1 MSDALP
7 DPTSWV
13 CPLPL
18 RETKRIVLGHGGGGI
33 LSEELIE
40 NLFLPAF
47 GSSGGPSRD
56 SAVLEAFGGRLALTT
71 DSYVVHPLFFPGG
84 NIGDLAVNGT
94 INDLAC
100 SGAQPI
106 GLTAGFIL
114 EEGLEV
120 EVLGAIAQAMGRAA
134 ADAGVGILTGDTKV
148 VGRGGADGL
157 FVNTAGVGIIP
168 DGVRIG
174 PEQARPGDH
183 VIVSGKI
190 GEHGVAIMS
199 VREGI
204 DFGTTVT
211 TDSAPL
217 HRLVA
222 AMLAAVYDPNVIRA
236 LRDPTRGGLVAAT
249 VEIART
255 SRVGVELD
263 EVRER
268 HETWVTPEPIDCAM
282 MRVEPGRVAA
292 VRFAVEGIR
301 AGTPVIVMEHVN
313 RLTQAAAPH
322 WPYPPEGR
330 GGVHRVVVTG
340 RPGVELNAHVGS
352 GDIDQNEGGVIATA
366 AKVVNAIAAVCAAPP
381 GMPSLRDLPIAQVHG
396 LMR

>member
-1 MSDALP
+1 MSEGGI
-7 DPTSWV
+7 DPSDWV

-47 GSSGGPSRD
+47 GSAAAPARD
-56 SAVLEAFGGRLALTT
+56 SAVLEPIGGRIALTT
-71 DSYVVHPLFFPGG
+71 DSYVVNPLFFPGG

-100 SGAQPI
+100 SGAQPL

-114 EEGLEV
+114 EEGLEL
-120 EVLGAIAQAMGRAA
+120 EVLGAIAQSMGKAA
-134 ADAGVGILTGDTKV
+134 ADAGVGILAGDTKV
-148 VGRGGADGL
+148 VGKGGADGL
-157 FVNTAGVGIIP
+157 FINTAGVGVVP
-168 DGVRIG
+168 DGVHIG
-174 PEQARPGDH
+174 PERARPGDH
-183 VIVSGKI
+183 VIVSGNV

-222 AMLAAVYDPNVIRA
+222 TMLAALPDPNGVHV
-236 LRDPTRGGLVAAT
+236 LRDPTRGGLVATA

-255 SRVGVELD
+255 AGVGIELD
-263 EVRER
+263 EHRIPV
-268 HETWVTPEPIDCAM
+268 PESVASACSFLGLDPLQVANEGKLVAFVDPAHSEAVLDAIRSRPEGANAALI
-282 MRVEPGRVAA
+282 GRVVSEHPGMVVARTA
-292 VRFAVEGIR
+292 F
-301 AGTPVIVMEHVN
+301 GT
-313 RLTQAAAPH
+313 T
-322 WPYPPEGR
+322 
-330 GGVHRVVVTG
+330 RVVE
-340 RPGVELNAHVGS
+340 RELGE
-352 GDIDQNEGGVIATA
+352 Q
-366 AKVVNAIAAVCAAPP
+366 
-381 GMPSLRDLPIAQVHG
+381 LPRIC
-396 LMR
+396 

>member
-1 MSDALP
+1 M
-7 DPTSWV
+7 
-13 CPLPL
+13 PL

-47 GSSGGPSRD
+47 GSGAGPSRD
-56 SAVLEAFGGRLALTT
+56 SAVLEVAGGRIALTT
-71 DSYVVHPLFFPGG
+71 DSYVVNPLFFPGG

-100 SGAQPI
+100 SGAQPLA
-106 GLTAGFIL
+106 LTAGFIL

-120 EVLGAIAQAMGRAA
+120 EVLGAVAQSMGKAA
-134 ADAGVGILTGDTKV
+134 ADADVRIVTGDTKV
-148 VGRGGADGL
+148 VGRGSADGL
-157 FVNTAGVGIIP
+157 FINTAGVGVIP

-183 VIVSGKI
+183 IIVSGNI

-222 AMLAAVYDPNVIRA
+222 AMLAAVPDPNFVHA
-236 LRDPTRGGLVAAT
+236 LRDPTRGGLVAST
-249 VEIART
+249 VEIARAAG
-255 SRVGVELD
+255 VGVELD
-263 EVRER
+263 ENTIPIPDSVASACGFLGLDPLQVANEGKMVAFVDPAHSEALLAAMRSR
-268 HETWVTPEPIDCAM
+268 PEGANAAII
-282 MRVEPGRVAA
+282 GRVVDEHPGMVVTRTA
-292 VRFAVEGIR
+292 F
-301 AGTPVIVMEHVN
+301 GT
-313 RLTQAAAPH
+313 T
-322 WPYPPEGR
+322 
-330 GGVHRVVVTG
+330 RVVE
-340 RPGVELNAHVGS
+340 RELGE
-352 GDIDQNEGGVIATA
+352 Q
-366 AKVVNAIAAVCAAPP
+366 
-381 GMPSLRDLPIAQVHG
+381 LPRIC
-396 LMR
+396 

>member
-1 MSDALP
+1 M
-7 DPTSWV
+7 
-13 CPLPL
+13 PL
-18 RETKRIVLGHGGGGI
+18 RDTKRIVMGHGGGGI

-47 GSSGGPSRD
+47 GSAGGPSRD
-56 SAVLEAFGGRLALTT
+56 SAVLETGTGRIALTT
-71 DSYVVHPLFFPGG
+71 DSYVVNPLFFPGG
-84 NIGDLAVNGT
+84 SIGDLAVNGT

-100 SGAQPI
+100 SGAQPLA
-106 GLTAGFIL
+106 LTAGFIL

-120 EVLGAIAQAMGRAA
+120 GVLGAIAQAMGRAA
-134 ADAGVGILTGDTKV
+134 AGAGVAIVTGDTKV
-148 VGRGGADGL
+148 VGRGSADGL
-157 FVNTAGVGIIP
+157 FINTAGVGVVP
-168 DGVRIG
+168 DGLRIG

-183 VIVSGKI
+183 ILVSGPI

-222 AMLAAVYDPNVIRA
+222 AMLAALADEGADPNSLHA

-263 EVRER
+263 ERAIPVP
-268 HETWVTPEPIDCAM
+268 ETVASACGFLGLDPLQVANEGKMVAFVDPVHSEAVLAAMRSRPEGAGAAII
-282 MRVEPGRVAA
+282 GR
-292 VRFAVEGIR
+292 AVEEHPGMVVIR
-301 AGTPVIVMEHVN
+301 TPFGT
-313 RLTQAAAPH
+313 T
-322 WPYPPEGR
+322 
-330 GGVHRVVVTG
+330 RVVE
-340 RPGVELNAHVGS
+340 RELGE
-352 GDIDQNEGGVIATA
+352 Q
-366 AKVVNAIAAVCAAPP
+366 
-381 GMPSLRDLPIAQVHG
+381 LPRIC
-396 LMR
+396 

>member
-1 MSDALP
+1 MPEAGQV
-7 DPTSWV
+7 DPTNWV

-18 RETKRIVLGHGGGGI
+18 RETKRIVMGHGGGGI

-40 NLFLPAF
+40 NLFFPAF
-47 GSSGGPSRD
+47 GSTGGPSRD
-56 SAVLEAFGGRLALTT
+56 SAVLEALGGRIALTT
-71 DSYVVHPLFFPGG
+71 DSYVVNPLFFPGG

-100 SGAQPI
+100 SGAQPLA
-106 GLTAGFIL
+106 LTAGFIL

-120 EVLGAIAQAMGRAA
+120 EVLGAIAQSMGLAA
-134 ADAGVGILTGDTKV
+134 AHAGVGIVTGDTKV
-148 VGRGGADGL
+148 VGKGSADGL
-157 FVNTAGVGIIP
+157 FINTAGVGVVP
-168 DGVRIG
+168 EGLRIG

-183 VIVSGKI
+183 IIVSGAI

-222 AMLAAVYDPNVIRA
+222 AMLAAVDDPNVIHA

-255 SRVGVELD
+255 SGVGIELD
-263 EVRER
+263 EARVPI
-268 HETWVTPEPIDCAM
+268 PESVASACGFLGLDPLQVANEGKLVAFVDPAHSEAVLAAM
-282 MRVEPGRVAA
+282 
-292 VRFAVEGIR
+292 R
-301 AGTPVIVMEHVN
+301 A
-313 RLTQAAAPH
+313 R
-322 WPYPPEGR
+322 PEGAGAVIIGR
-330 GGVHRVVVTG
+330 AVGEHPGMVVAKTPFGTTRVVE
-340 RPGVELNAHVGS
+340 RELGE
-352 GDIDQNEGGVIATA
+352 Q
-366 AKVVNAIAAVCAAPP
+366 
-381 GMPSLRDLPIAQVHG
+381 LPRIC
-396 LMR
+396 

>member
-1 MSDALP
+1 M
-7 DPTSWV
+7 
-13 CPLPL
+13 PL
-18 RETKRIVLGHGGGGI
+18 RDTKRVVMGHGGGGI

-47 GSSGGPSRD
+47 GSAGGPSRD
-56 SAVLEAFGGRLALTT
+56 SAVLATGSSRIALTT
-71 DSYVVHPLFFPGG
+71 DSYVVNPLFFPGG

-100 SGAQPI
+100 SGAQPLA
-106 GLTAGFIL
+106 LTAAFIL
-114 EEGLEV
+114 EEGLEI

-134 ADAGVGILTGDTKV
+134 AAAGVAIVTGDTKV
-148 VGRGGADGL
+148 VGKGGADGL
-157 FVNTAGVGIIP
+157 FVNTAGVGVVP
-168 DGVRIG
+168 DGLRIG

-183 VIVSGKI
+183 ILVSGPI

-222 AMLAAVYDPNVIRA
+222 AMLASVSDPNVVHA

-263 EVRER
+263 EKSIPVP
-268 HETWVTPEPIDCAM
+268 ETVASACGFLGLDPLQVATEGKMVAFVDPAHSEAVLAAM
-282 MRVEPGRVAA
+282 RSR
-292 VRFAVEGIR
+292 
-301 AGTPVIVMEHVN
+301 
-313 RLTQAAAPH
+313 
-322 WPYPPEGR
+322 PEGAGAAIIGR
-330 GGVHRVVVTG
+330 AVDEHPGMVVVRTPFGTTRVVE
-340 RPGVELNAHVGS
+340 RELGE
-352 GDIDQNEGGVIATA
+352 Q
-366 AKVVNAIAAVCAAPP
+366 
-381 GMPSLRDLPIAQVHG
+381 LPRIC
-396 LMR
+396 

>member
-1 MSDALP
+1 MSDHLP
-7 DPTSWV
+7 DPTNWV

-18 RETKRIVLGHGGGGI
+18 RETARIVMGHGGGGI

-47 GSSGGPSRD
+47 GSAGRPSRD
-56 SAVLEAFGGRLALTT
+56 SAVLAVPGGRIALTT
-71 DSYVVHPLFFPGG
+71 DSYVVNPLFFPGG

-100 SGAQPI
+100 SGAQPL

-120 EVLGAIAQAMGRAA
+120 DVLGAVAQAMGKAA
-134 ADAGVGILTGDTKV
+134 ADAGVRIVTGDTKV
-148 VGRGGADGL
+148 VGKGGADGL
-157 FVNTAGVGIIP
+157 FVNTAGVGIVP
-168 DGVRIG
+168 DGLRIG

-183 VIVSGKI
+183 IIVSGNI

-222 AMLAAVYDPNVIRA
+222 AMLAAVADPNVVHA
-236 LRDPTRGGLVAAT
+236 LRDPTRGGLIAAT
-249 VEIART
+249 AEIART
-255 SRVGVELD
+255 ARIGVQLD
-263 EVRER
+263 E
-268 HETWVTPEPIDCAM
+268 
-282 MRVEPGRVAA
+282 AA
-292 VRFAVEGIR
+292 VPVPETVASACGFLGLDPMQVANEGKMVAFVDPDHSEAV
-301 AGTPVIVMEHVN
+301 
-313 RLTQAAAPH
+313 LAAMRSR
-322 WPYPPEGR
+322 PEGANATIIGR
-330 GGVHRVVVTG
+330 AVDEHPGMVVVRTPFGTTRVVE
-340 RPGVELNAHVGS
+340 RELGE
-352 GDIDQNEGGVIATA
+352 Q
-366 AKVVNAIAAVCAAPP
+366 
-381 GMPSLRDLPIAQVHG
+381 LPRIC
-396 LMR
+396 

>member
-1 MSDALP
+1 MP
-7 DPTSWV
+7 DEPITSIDPSHWV

-47 GSSGGPSRD
+47 GSSGDPARD
-56 SAVLEAFGGRLALTT
+56 SALLEVAGGRIALTT
-71 DSYVVHPLFFPGG
+71 DSYVVNPLFFPGG

-94 INDLAC
+94 INDLAM
-100 SGAQPI
+100 SGAQPL
-106 GLTAGFIL
+106 GLTAGFII
-114 EEGLEV
+114 EEGLEL
-120 EVLGAIAQAMGRAA
+120 EVLGAVAQTMGKAA
-134 ADAGVGILTGDTKV
+134 TEAGVGIVTGDTKV
-148 VGRGGADGL
+148 VGKGGADGL
-157 FVNTAGVGIIP
+157 FINTAGVGVVP

-183 VIVSGKI
+183 IIVSGNI

-222 AMLAAVYDPNVIRA
+222 AMIAAAGDPNAVHT
-236 LRDPTRGGLVAAT
+236 LRDPTRGGLVAST

-255 SRVGVELD
+255 AGIGVELD
-263 EVRER
+263 EHRIPVP
-268 HETWVTPEPIDCAM
+268 ETVSSACSFLGLDPLQVANEGKLVAFVDPAHSEAVLEAMRSRPEGAGAAII
-282 MRVEPGRVAA
+282 GR
-292 VRFAVEGIR
+292 AVEEHRGMVVGR
-301 AGTPVIVMEHVN
+301 TAFGTTRVIE
-313 RLTQAAAPH
+313 R
-322 WPYPPEGR
+322 
-330 GGVHRVVVTG
+330 
-340 RPGVELNAHVGS
+340 ELGE
-352 GDIDQNEGGVIATA
+352 Q
-366 AKVVNAIAAVCAAPP
+366 
-381 GMPSLRDLPIAQVHG
+381 LPRIC
-396 LMR
+396 

>member
-1 MSDALP
+1 M
-7 DPTSWV
+7 
-13 CPLPL
+13 PL
-18 RETKRIVLGHGGGGI
+18 RPTKRIVMGHGGGGI

-47 GSSGGPSRD
+47 GSAGGPSRD
-56 SAVLEAFGGRLALTT
+56 SAVLETGTGRIALTT
-71 DSYVVHPLFFPGG
+71 DSYVVNPLFFPGG
-84 NIGDLAVNGT
+84 SIGDLAVNGT

-100 SGAQPI
+100 SGAQPLA
-106 GLTAGFIL
+106 LTAGFIL

-134 ADAGVGILTGDTKV
+134 ADAGVAIVTGDTKV
-148 VGRGGADGL
+148 VGRGSADGL
-157 FVNTAGVGIIP
+157 FINTAGVGMVP
-168 DGVRIG
+168 DGLRIG

-183 VIVSGKI
+183 NLVSGPI

-222 AMLAAVYDPNVIRA
+222 AMLAALADEGADPNSLHA

-255 SRVGVELD
+255 ARVGVELD
-263 EVRER
+263 ERAIPV
-268 HETWVTPEPIDCAM
+268 PEAVASACGFLGLDPLQVANEGKMVAFVDPVHSEAVLAAM
-282 MRVEPGRVAA
+282 RSRPEGAGAAIIGR
-292 VRFAVEGIR
+292 AVEEHPGMVVIR
-301 AGTPVIVMEHVN
+301 TPFGT
-313 RLTQAAAPH
+313 T
-322 WPYPPEGR
+322 
-330 GGVHRVVVTG
+330 RVVE
-340 RPGVELNAHVGS
+340 RELGE
-352 GDIDQNEGGVIATA
+352 Q
-366 AKVVNAIAAVCAAPP
+366 
-381 GMPSLRDLPIAQVHG
+381 LPRIC
-396 LMR
+396 

>member
-1 MSDALP
+1 M
-7 DPTSWV
+7 
-13 CPLPL
+13 
-18 RETKRIVLGHGGGGI
+18 GHGGGGI

-47 GSSGGPSRD
+47 GSTGGPSRD
-56 SAVLEAFGGRLALTT
+56 SAVLANPGGRIALTT
-71 DSYVVHPLFFPGG
+71 DSYVVNPLFFPGG

-120 EVLGAIAQAMGRAA
+120 EVLGAVAQSMGKAA
-134 ADAGVGILTGDTKV
+134 ADAGVNILAGDTKV

-157 FVNTAGVGIIP
+157 FINTAGIGAVP

-183 VIVSGKI
+183 IIVSGAI

-204 DFGTTVT
+204 DFGTTLT

-222 AMLAAVYDPNVIRA
+222 AMLASLDDPNSVHA

-255 SRVGVELD
+255 ARVGVELD
-263 EVRER
+263 EHAIPVP
-268 HETWVTPEPIDCAM
+268 ET
-282 MRVEPGRVAA
+282 VAA
-292 VRFAVEGIR
+292 ACGFLGLDPLQVANEGKMVAFVDPAHSEAVLAAMRARPEGAHAAIIGRAVEEHPGMAVVR
-301 AGTPVIVMEHVN
+301 TAFGT
-313 RLTQAAAPH
+313 T
-322 WPYPPEGR
+322 
-330 GGVHRVVVTG
+330 RVVE
-340 RPGVELNAHVGS
+340 RELGE
-352 GDIDQNEGGVIATA
+352 Q
-366 AKVVNAIAAVCAAPP
+366 
-381 GMPSLRDLPIAQVHG
+381 LPRIC
-396 LMR
+396 